1 MHKNIKLLFILAV
14 IAVAI
19 VIIITNILLN
29 KYEKESLSIKAGAP
43 TPKRLISQPEEE
55 KNILQQEEKESVE
68 EEEGPPVSKGSRLAY

>member
-43 TPKRLISQPEEE
+43 TPKRLISQPKEE
-55 KNILQQEEKESVE
+55 KTISPQQEEKESVE
-68 EEEGPPVSKGSRLAY
+68 EEGPPVSEGSRLAY